1 MKKFLCILLLFVSNV
16 CQSSDSTERQ
26 EFIDYLSA
34 IRNIPFIAKTHTTE
48 TIYRTKGVPTEQLA
62 RSGKHLY
69 LNNNNLY
76 AICFYMEESKGTYLE
91 VLAFNG
97 FELFYYENY
106 NKADTYDIQL
116 FLDPLR
122 PLPSDGAIMYNYV
135 ESPYERSGGDS
146 SSCWLHGRFV
156 GEPAKLWNR
165 VITQTEESDFEYL
178 GDLFPGKNYY
188 RLSVD
193 TDKARYSWM
202 CEKDNGWKMIEMH
215 QHFKNDYEVTRV
227 SSDFDYLIHDG
238 LYLPSQGKMSVE
250 LVSART
256 DILKVVEANVRY
268 LEFPESIDAS
278 LFDSRPVPEGTTVVI
293 FNEDGALKGE
303 YVTDEMGDLAPFDMV
318 SANEERILAG
328 IVADFKDSEKNT
340 SILPLR
346 LSSDSSK
353 VSIGIFVF
361 SKVYLIPIAL
371 FILVALLVIVFLFRR
386 HFRKVPKA

>member
-1 MKKFLCILLLFVSNV
+1 MKKLLCILLLLVSNV

-34 IRNIPFIAKTHTTE
+34 IRNIPFIAETHIME
-48 TIYRTKGVPTEQLA
+48 TVYRSQNAPTEQIA
-62 RSGKHLY
+62 RREKNLY
-69 LNNNNLY
+69 LNDNGLW
-76 AICFYMEESKGTYLE
+76 AICRYVEKAKKTYLQ
-91 VLAFNG
+91 LFAFNG
-97 FELFYYENY
+97 SDLFNYYNDK
-106 NKADTYDIQL
+106 KADAYDVQL
-116 FLDPLR
+116 FLDPLH
-122 PLPSDGAIMYNYV
+122 PLPSDGEVIR
-135 ESPYERSGGDS
+135 SDRKSTFERQGGDS
-146 SSCWLHGRFV
+146 CSGWLHGRFAW
-156 GEPAKLWNR
+156 EPAKLWDR
-165 VITQTEESDFEYL
+165 IVTQPEENDFEYL
-178 GDLFPGKNYY
+178 GNLFPGKNCY

-193 TDKARYSWM
+193 TDNARYSWM
-202 CEKDNGWKMIEMH
+202 CEKDNGWKIIEMREH
-215 QHFKNDYEVTRV
+215 IKDDDEITLV
-227 SSDFDYLIHDG
+227 SSDFDYLIHEG
-238 LYLPSQGKMSVE
+238 LYLPSRVKMSLE
-250 LVSART
+250 IITEDGESFR
-256 DILKVVEANVRY
+256 IIEANVRY

-278 LFDSRPVPEGTTVVI
+278 LFASRPVPEGTTVVI
-293 FNEDGALKGE
+293 FNEDGSLKGE

-386 HFRKVPKA
+386 HFHKAKKT